1 MPTTVKIIVDVH
13 EDDSGIDKSLKLLEM
28 PIEVRSLV
36 TGDVVLNYGGYT
48 VGIEIKRFNDFQN
61 SLYSGRLHDQMCR
74 LTDQYDYPILI
85 VQGFEGTD
93 LDWFYKAI
101 NTLNLRM
108 ATYVTDGNLST
119 VELIGEF
126 VRLLTENKFNIL
138 RRPIMLEPDVEPE
151 VKVLCAFPYV
161 SKVMAIEIL
170 EKYGTLADALQHID
184 EWSEIKRLTDKRVA
198 EIKDALKR
206 EWR

>member
-1 MPTTVKIIVDVH
+1 
-13 EDDSGIDKSLKLLEM
+13 
-28 PIEVRSLV
+28 
-36 TGDVVLNYGGYT
+36 
-48 VGIEIKRFNDFQN
+48 
-61 SLYSGRLHDQMCR
+61 
-74 LTDQYDYPILI
+74 
-85 VQGFEGTD
+85 
-93 LDWFYKAI
+93 
-101 NTLNLRM
+101 M